1 MPGRPFEGPARQS
14 PDDQAEGLTR
24 WRKSELAALVVDG
37 GAEDGG
43 ESLVPGSGDHVPH
56 LPEGCVEAGVIRLPL
71 PYLVEIIKGAHVGEA
86 ELMRRCGRFH
96 HTPDSVW
103 HALRTAT
110 SAQLIKARRSSLTR
124 WDSLFFSTS
133 SMELPTLSSE
143 PIELTPLGN
152 TWVDSDRAL
161 RRRAARGALLTWLGE
176 QGATK
181 QNPIDVTDFPAVKR
195 AVGRAFLSQA
205 DLTDASDFLVS
216 EGLIER
222 VADPPDG
229 VPEKAWPTSKGVHC
243 GAAWG
248 VCGAGAGDCGE

>member
-1 MPGRPFEGPARQS
+1 MACLANRNLRKA
-14 PDDQAEGLTR
+14 DQGQKFLFDEVGF
-24 WRKSELAALVVDG
+24 AL
-37 GAEDGG
+37 
-43 ESLVPGSGDHVPH
+43 L
-56 LPEGCVEAGVIRLPL
+56 
-71 PYLVEIIKGAHVGEA
+71 
-86 ELMRRCGRFH
+86 
-96 HTPDSVW
+96 
-103 HALRTAT
+103 
-110 SAQLIKARRSSLTR
+110 
-124 WDSLFFSTS
+124 STS

-243 GAAWG
+243 IEEGGNVSDYIERDGGRLSYNFYGPVSGANLAFG
-248 VCGAGAGDCGE
+248 NRGQRYLTPTERASRLLSKDCAEPWNLRRNPRWPQS